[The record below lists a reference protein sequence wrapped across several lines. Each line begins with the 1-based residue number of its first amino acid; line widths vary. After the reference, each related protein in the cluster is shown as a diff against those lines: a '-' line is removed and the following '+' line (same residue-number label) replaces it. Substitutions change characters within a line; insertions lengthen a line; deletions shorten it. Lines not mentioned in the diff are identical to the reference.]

1 MSSSRMRLAL
11 NMKPWKNQNKMGRKL
26 KLFALL
32 CLTAISAFAQQ
43 QLTLQE
49 AISIAL
55 QNNYDIKISKNVSS
69 IAKNNANIGNA
80 GMLPNLTGS
89 YTNGGS
95 IQNTRQ
101 TPATGPDRVI
111 TGAKSTNQSY
121 GADLNWTIFDG
132 FTMFANYDRLKE
144 LQKQGEVNSR
154 LAILTTV
161 SDVITAYYDV
171 VRQQQLVIAADSAMD
186 VSVLRTNIAKTKLQL
201 GRGSKLDVLTAQV
214 DYNTD
219 TSSYLQTKNALQVAK
234 VRLNQLLVR
243 DISTNFTVDKYIELE
258 KGLLYTQLAEVA
270 TKQNPTV
277 QNAFINQKIASL
289 NLKAVR
295 GARYPSI
302 SLNSGYSRANST
314 SPTGFNQKFAANGFT
329 YGVTASINLF
339 NGFLQRQQE
348 RNAKIEID
356 NAGLNLEK
364 TKLDVNAQLLS
375 AYQNYTTYLD
385 LVKLE
390 QRNVDIAKE
399 NLDITLAKYRLG
411 SIAPLELREAQRNA
425 IDVQNRFIEMQY
437 QAKLA
442 ETTLK
447 EISGSINLSN

>member
-1 MSSSRMRLAL
+1 MS
-11 NMKPWKNQNKMGRKL
+11 KKL
-26 KLFALL
+26 KTFIML
-32 CLTAISAFAQQ
+32 ISLSFSGFAQEK
-43 QLTLQE
+43 LSLQE

-55 QNNYDIKISKNVSS
+55 QHNYDIKISKNQID

-80 GMLPNLTGS
+80 GMLPSITGN

-101 TPATGPDRVI
+101 SPVTGPDRVI
-111 TGAKSTNQSY
+111 TGAKSTNNSY
-121 GADLNWTIFDG
+121 GAELNWTIFDG
-132 FTMFANYDRLKE
+132 FRMFANYDRLKE
-144 LQKQGEVNSR
+144 LQKQGELNSR
-154 LAILTTV
+154 LTILTTV
-161 SDVITAYYDV
+161 ADVIAAYYDI
-171 VRQQQLVIAADSAMD
+171 VRQQQLVKAADSAMD

-219 TSSYLQTKNALQVAK
+219 TSNYLQTKNALQIAK
-234 VRLNQLLVR
+234 VRLNQLMVR
-243 DISTNFTVDKYIELE
+243 DLGTTFSVADSIDVDKGILFS
-258 KGLLYTQLAEVA
+258 KMAEMA
-270 TKQNPTV
+270 EKQNPDV
-277 QNAFINQKIASL
+277 QNAFINQRIASL
-289 NLKAVR
+289 NLKSIR
-295 GARYPSI
+295 GARYPAV

-356 NAGLNLEK
+356 NSILNLNK
-364 TKLDVNAQLLS
+364 TRLDVNAQLLA
-375 AYQNYTTYLD
+375 AYENYSTYLD
-385 LVKLE
+385 LIRLE
-390 QRNVDIAKE
+390 QRNVDIAKQ

-425 IDVQNRFIEMQY
+425 IDAQNRFIEMQY
-437 QAKLA
+437 QAKIA
-442 ETTLK
+442 ENTLK
-447 EISGSINLSN
+447 TISGSVDLLN

>member
-1 MSSSRMRLAL
+1 MS
-11 NMKPWKNQNKMGRKL
+11 KKL
-26 KLFALL
+26 KIFTLL
-32 CLTAISAFAQQ
+32 LSLSLSGVAQE
-43 QLTLQE
+43 QLSLQE
-49 AISIAL
+49 AITIAL
-55 QNNYDIKISKNVSS
+55 QNNYDIKINKNQVD

-111 TGAKSTNQSY
+111 TGAKSTNNSY

-132 FTMFANYDRLKE
+132 FSMFANYDRLKE
-144 LQKQGEVNSR
+144 LQKQGELNAR
-154 LAILTTV
+154 LTILTTV
-161 SDVITAYYDV
+161 ADVITAYYDI

-219 TSSYLQTKNALQVAK
+219 TSNYLQTKNALQVAK
-234 VRLNQLLVR
+234 VRLNQLMVR
-243 DISTNFTVDKYIELE
+243 DIGTSFSVVNNIDVDKGILFS
-258 KGLLYTQLAEVA
+258 KMAEMA
-270 TKQNPTV
+270 EQQNPNV
-277 QNAFINQKIASL
+277 QNAFINQRIASL
-289 NLKAVR
+289 TLKSVR

-314 SPTGFNQKFAANGFT
+314 SPTGFNQKFAANGLT
-329 YGVTASINLF
+329 YGVTASLNLF

-356 NAGLNLEK
+356 NSILNLNK
-364 TKLDVNAQLLS
+364 TKLDVNVQLLT
-375 AYQNYTTYLD
+375 AYQNYSTYLD
-385 LVKLE
+385 LIKLE

-425 IDVQNRFIEMQY
+425 IDAQNRFIEMQY
-437 QAKLA
+437 QAKIA

-447 EISGSINLSN
+447 EISGNINLSN